1 MGIRNQSQARDAHI
15 WTLRM
20 AMVMLTL
27 LCLAEAAV
35 IFYRQNR
42 FIVQIPPDLSKGA
55 LIKPGEYIAP
65 NAYVFAHYFW
75 RTLNDWPVSG
85 KNDYK
90 AQITANQCY
99 FTPTFL
105 RWLQDNYEQKVRA
118 GELDRIRSMHVT
130 QPFDLKLVHTFP
142 HNQFGVE
149 LSMRITEVVGKEVV
163 KNTEILYPLRVVP
176 DNRPCNQMGL
186 ALDGF
191 YEEPRR
197 LDTPEKTP

>member
-1 MGIRNQSQARDAHI
+1 MGIRNHSQARDAHI

-20 AMVMLTL
+20 ALVFITV
-27 LCLAEAAV
+27 LALAQAAV
-35 IFYRQNR
+35 IIYRQNR
-42 FIVQIPPDLSKGA
+42 IIVQIPPDLSKGA
-55 LIKPGEYIAP
+55 LIKPGEYLAP

-75 RTLNDWPVSG
+75 RTLNDWPTSG
-85 KNDYK
+85 KTDYK
-90 AQITANQCY
+90 AQITTNQCY

-118 GELDRIRSMHVT
+118 GELERARSMHVT
-130 QPFDLKLVHTFP
+130 QPFDLKLVRAFP
-142 HNQFGVE
+142 GNEFGVD
-149 LSMRITEVVGKEVV
+149 LTMRITEVVGKEVV
-163 KNTEILYPLRVVP
+163 KNTEISYPLRVVP

-197 LDTPEKTP
+197 LDTPEKTQ